1 MWNVIIVI
9 FAICV
14 LGLAVAFIIAGS
26 NSRDNFDQGVEDD
39 LQEQFVND
47 YFKKKKD
54 GGKK

>member
-26 NSRDNFDQGVEDD
+26 NSRDNYDQGDEDD
-39 LQEQFVND
+39 LQEQFVKD
-47 YFKKKKD
+47 YFEKKKD